1 MRRIV
6 YILFVMLC
14 FVETLSAQKLL
25 TGKTS
30 GNKAEYLIGDRIE
43 YSFSIPKQKFETVLS
58 TDYSFS
64 DTLNLISQRTDTT
77 EKEFVYHFVFSSFVG
92 GEIKLPVYAIYRQST
107 TDRLYSISSPMIR
120 VNLPQID
127 TVNVEVKALKS
138 IEKVPITFRE
148 ILPIGIAIIVLVALI
163 VAIVYTVKYL
173 RKKKENRQTAM
184 PTIEQIPED
193 VEALKSLEV
202 LQQAHYIENNRVKQ
216 HYILLT
222 DIVWKY
228 IFRRFGVNAFEMTSK
243 QIIESLQQEQINMED
258 IERLR
263 YLFSIADLVKFAKH
277 QPTINENLSTMQ
289 SSKDFVLSTKRV
301 EEKSENKEGEVKQ

>member
-1 MRRIV
+1 M
-6 YILFVMLC
+6 FC
-14 FVETLSAQKLL
+14 FIETLSAQKLL

-43 YSFSIPKQKFETVLS
+43 YSFSIPKPKYEIVLS
-58 TDYSFS
+58 TYYSFS

-77 EKEFVYHFVFSSFVG
+77 EREFVYHFVFSSFTG
-92 GEIKLPVYAIYRQST
+92 GEIRLPVYAIYRQST
-107 TDRLYSISSPMIR
+107 TERLYSISSPIIK
-120 VNLPQID
+120 VTLPQID
-127 TVNVEVKALKS
+127 TVNVEVKSLKS

-148 ILPIGIAIIVLVALI
+148 ILPIGIALTVLVALI
-163 VAIVYTVKYL
+163 VATMYMIKYL
-173 RKKKENRQTAM
+173 RKRKENRQTSIPAA
-184 PTIEQIPED
+184 EQIPED

-202 LQQAHYIENNRVKQ
+202 LQQAHYIEANRVKQ

-243 QIIESLQQEQINMED
+243 QIIDALQQEQVNMEN

-263 YLFSIADLVKFAKH
+263 YLFSVADLVKFAKH
-277 QPTINENLSTMQ
+277 QPSINENLSTMQ
-289 SSKDFVLSTKRV
+289 TSKDFVLSTKRV

>member
-1 MRRIV
+1 
-6 YILFVMLC
+6 
-14 FVETLSAQKLL
+14 
-25 TGKTS
+25 
-30 GNKAEYLIGDRIE
+30 
-43 YSFSIPKQKFETVLS
+43 
-58 TDYSFS
+58 
-64 DTLNLISQRTDTT
+64 
-77 EKEFVYHFVFSSFVG
+77 
-92 GEIKLPVYAIYRQST
+92 
-107 TDRLYSISSPMIR
+107 
-120 VNLPQID
+120 
-127 TVNVEVKALKS
+127 
-138 IEKVPITFRE
+138 
-148 ILPIGIAIIVLVALI
+148 VLVALI

-277 QPTINENLSTMQ
+277 QPSINENLSTMQ